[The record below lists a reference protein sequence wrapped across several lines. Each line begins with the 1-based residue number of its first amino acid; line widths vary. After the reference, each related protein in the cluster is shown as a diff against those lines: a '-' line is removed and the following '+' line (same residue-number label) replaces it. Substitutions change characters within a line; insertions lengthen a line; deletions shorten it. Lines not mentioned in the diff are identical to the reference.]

1 MSSSEPFNTLGGYS
15 VGIPPELVIDD
26 TGNVV
31 NNVNAPN
38 ANVTANRIF
47 ANTYLYANGQP
58 LSIGASGSNTQVQYN
73 NNGLLGASSAFTF
86 NSATNLLTVTN
97 LQVGN
102 RANLGNISNVAILG
116 GINGYFLQ
124 TDGAGNLTWAPA
136 GNGGNTGN
144 GVPGGSN
151 TQVQFNDAGLFGGD
165 AGFTY
170 NKTTN
175 VLSADNIVTGNI
187 TANYIVTNWDVTA
200 NVVTANYLHGDGS
213 NISNVSAVV
222 ASVANSVAGAN
233 VTGEVN
239 FAAVANS
246 VAGANVTGAVA
257 FANVA
262 NSVAAANISGQVAN
276 ALVAGTVYTSAQPNI
291 TSVGNLTSLTVV
303 GNTTLGNQ
311 VVSNYF
317 IGNLFGTA
325 NLARN
330 VTLGAQPNI
339 TSLGTLTSL
348 TVSGDSTLGNSVTA
362 NYFTG
367 RLYGIANSAT
377 IANTAN
383 IATFA
388 NTANYANTAG
398 LANSTLFCNTAN
410 FANVAYSVDAANVV
424 GQVANALIAGTVY
437 TNAQPN
443 ITSVGTLTS
452 LGVSGNVTAGNIF
465 ANSGTVRGNVL
476 IGTLSTLSSSQP
488 NITSV
493 GTLTTLNVNGNI
505 TAGNVNA
512 GNLLTANFISGTLTT
527 NAQQNINYLGNVGWL
542 NVNTSVPNSNGNITF
557 NGSMSGTGVGSNINI
572 TGNLKAGNYVEANY
586 LVGELTT
593 SAQPNITSIGNL
605 TSLTVVGDTNLGAVG
620 NITIT
625 GGNANYVLSTDG
637 AGNLSW
643 VPQSNGGGNG
653 GTPGGLNTQIQFNDN
668 DTFGG
673 DNTLTWNKTTNYMYL
688 GGNANVLGTMNVLT
702 TLNSANFNA
711 TGTAN
716 LSGTITLSN
725 TTIVATRTLTV
736 AGNLNTEGS
745 PNVNLGN
752 IANIHIPGGTNGY
765 VLSTDGLGNLS
776 WKNAGGGNGG
786 GTPGGSNT
794 QIQYNDA
801 GTFAGSPFL
810 TFNQVTKEVNVAG
823 NLIANSFQIGS
834 GIYEFS
840 KSNVFFATTNST
852 TSQVLLSIEADDL
865 AAIDLTIISDDADI
879 RNFVKISAV
888 VKGSVV
894 NYAEYS
900 TLPVNGYT
908 GDFAVQYDAGN
919 IISPA
924 SVQLVMTPQSA
935 NLMTHRMQ
943 VTTYYVY

>member
-1 MSSSEPFNTLGGYS
+1 
-15 VGIPPELVIDD
+15 
-26 TGNVV
+26 
-31 NNVNAPN
+31 
-38 ANVTANRIF
+38 
-47 ANTYLYANGQP
+47 
-58 LSIGASGSNTQVQYN
+58 
-73 NNGLLGASSAFTF
+73 
-86 NSATNLLTVTN
+86 
-97 LQVGN
+97 
-102 RANLGNISNVAILG
+102 
-116 GINGYFLQ
+116 
-124 TDGAGNLTWAPA
+124 
-136 GNGGNTGN
+136 
-144 GVPGGSN
+144 
-151 TQVQFNDAGLFGGD
+151 
-165 AGFTY
+165 
-170 NKTTN
+170 
-175 VLSADNIVTGNI
+175 
-187 TANYIVTNWDVTA
+187 
-200 NVVTANYLHGDGS
+200 
-213 NISNVSAVV
+213 
-222 ASVANSVAGAN
+222 
-233 VTGEVN
+233 
-239 FAAVANS
+239 
-246 VAGANVTGAVA
+246 
-257 FANVA
+257 
-262 NSVAAANISGQVAN
+262 
-276 ALVAGTVYTSAQPNI
+276 
-291 TSVGNLTSLTVV
+291 
-303 GNTTLGNQ
+303 
-311 VVSNYF
+311 
-317 IGNLFGTA
+317 
-325 NLARN
+325 
-330 VTLGAQPNI
+330 
-339 TSLGTLTSL
+339 
-348 TVSGDSTLGNSVTA
+348 
-362 NYFTG
+362 
-367 RLYGIANSAT
+367 
-377 IANTAN
+377 
-383 IATFA
+383 
-388 NTANYANTAG
+388 
-398 LANSTLFCNTAN
+398 
-410 FANVAYSVDAANVV
+410 VAYSVDAANVV

-557 NGSMSGTGVGSNINI
+557 NGSMSGAGVGSNINI